1 VLGETVNMDD
11 RQIAQENNAAKADEV
26 SQAFCS
32 HGTAKG
38 LLCVGLR
45 IPKEDPDFLG
55 KFVFYSNPR
64 WENNIKFFP
73 KLQKLK

>member
-1 VLGETVNMDD
+1 MDD
-11 RQIAQENNAAKADEV
+11 RRIAQENNAVKADKV
-26 SQAFCS
+26 SQAFRN

-55 KFVFYSNPR
+55 SLFCIPIPDGR
-64 WENNIKFFP
+64 TI
-73 KLQKLK
+73 